1 MKKISRKSTEI
12 WGKDESWWYW
22 NLVCSHSPCA
32 PSSAQRGWA
41 CTRRAGRP
49 GSLLHPSQTQGFPP
63 GEKGFQPWLPAEHL
77 GTWACHSPGPSM
89 APGLFSLGSG
99 LRTGGPDC
107 SARCNVL
114 DACRN
119 PVLLFRSWGRELCCW
134 QRSLPSSQLLAPES
148 HLRDSIWGKRKG

>member
-1 MKKISRKSTEI
+1 MTVQKPHSLLPGNMVKIIAKKKKKKKKKPISASGSAPKDKQIVKKISRKSTEI

-32 PSSAQRGWA
+32 PSSAQQGWA

-77 GTWACHSPGPSM
+77 GTWALPFPRPKHGTWAFPSGQGAENRGP
-89 APGLFSLGSG
+89 
-99 LRTGGPDC
+99 
-107 SARCNVL
+107 
-114 DACRN
+114 
-119 PVLLFRSWGRELCCW
+119 
-134 QRSLPSSQLLAPES
+134 
-148 HLRDSIWGKRKG
+148 